1 MRAQFA
7 KNLALLRQNA
17 GISQR
22 TAAAELQVSQ
32 ALLSHYEKGIREPG
46 LDFVV
51 RAAEYYGVSTDVLL
65 GCQPPTR
72 QPQHAQPGSVGLL
85 NPYAREVQQDL
96 WDTMGILLDA
106 LDRNYD
112 PDVFCFASIY
122 LAETFYEL
130 IRYYSRLTDNYAPD
144 FFHLDEKS
152 FSAGAVNSDMAWVRS
167 QYLMALHH
175 FKERQGLL
183 PGLTPEELQER
194 YGDALPS
201 LLRLLR
207 LVGCR
212 VARQDAAESQISGEL
227 FGPRLPGSRIRS
239 IPKEE
244 ENK

>member
-1 MRAQFA
+1 MREQFA

-65 GCQPPTR
+65 GCQPPVR
-72 QPQHAQPGSVGLL
+72 SPRFSWGDEMEPA

-112 PDVFCFASIY
+112 PDVFSFASIY

-130 IRYYSRLTDNYAPD
+130 IRYYSRLTDKYEPGY
-144 FFHLDEKS
+144 FHLSEKS
-152 FSAGAVNSDMAWVRS
+152 FAAGAVTSDMAWVRS

-175 FKERQGLL
+175 FREREGLL
-183 PGLTPEELQER
+183 PGMTREELQER

-201 LLRLLR
+201 LVRLLR

-212 VARQDAAESQISGEL
+212 VARQDVAESQISGEL
-227 FGPRLPGSRIRS
+227 FGRHNPDSRPES
-239 IPKEE
+239 TPKEE
-244 ENK
+244 EPQ

>member
-1 MRAQFA
+1 MRERFA

-22 TAAAELQVSQ
+22 TAASELQVSQ

-51 RAAEYYGVSTDVLL
+51 RAAQYYGVSTDVLL
-65 GCQPPTR
+65 GCQPPQR
-72 QPQHAQPGSVGLL
+72 QPRFPQTNSVARL

-96 WDTMGILLDA
+96 WDTMDILMDA

-130 IRYYSRLTDNYAPD
+130 IRYYTRLTDNYDPS
-144 FFHLDEKS
+144 FFHLSEKS

-175 FKERQGLL
+175 FKEREGLL
-183 PGLTPEELQER
+183 PGMTQEELRER

-201 LLRLLR
+201 LVRLLR

-227 FGPRLPGSRIRS
+227 FAPRRPSEFPES
-239 IPKEE
+239 TPKEE
-244 ENK
+244 EPQ